1 MLRFLIDP
9 LASLFYP
16 QFCGSCGRLVES
28 ISLGGAC
35 KSCWQ
40 AVEIFDNSAVLCP
53 KCGLPLV
60 SIASRSL
67 SSCKQCVG
75 HYYDKA
81 LSVGPYEKAL
91 KASVLRLKSVPDV
104 PVTARKALSTAFDR
118 MGVPSSA
125 VVVPVPLSKQ
135 RILERGFNQA
145 ALLASLVARNGKL
158 QLDEFSLVRTQDTP
172 LHRAAM
178 DKKAR
183 DASVRNA
190 FKVVRPSLIRDRE
203 ILLVDD
209 LMTSGSTA
217 SYCAKALKD
226 SGAGKVSVLT
236 LARAVLH

>member
-40 AVEIFDNSAVLCP
+40 AVEIFDNSAALCP
-53 KCGLPLV
+53 KCGLPLA

-67 SSCKQCVG
+67 SSCKQCIG
-75 HYYDKA
+75 HYYDTA

-104 PVTARKALSTAFDR
+104 PAAARKALWAAFDR
-118 MGVPSSA
+118 MELPPS
-125 VVVPVPLSKQ
+125 VVVIPVPLSKR

-145 ALLASLVARNGKL
+145 ALLAMVVARHANL
-158 QLDEFSLVRTQDTP
+158 RFDEFSLARVRDTP
-172 LHRAAM
+172 IHRAAM

-183 DASVRNA
+183 DASVRGN
-190 FKVVRPSLIRDRE
+190 FKVIRPNLILGQD

-209 LMTSGSTA
+209 VMTSGSTA